1 MQRLRRRKRGENGK
15 MPFLKQEA
23 RKRTN
28 TGQPLAEGWH
38 LFHCHEG
45 KKMVV
50 VIRGIR
56 S

>member
-15 MPFLKQEA
+15 MPFLKEEG

-38 LFHCHEG
+38 LFHLPLRKEDG
-45 KKMVV
+45 DSEK
-50 VIRGIR
+50 R
-56 S
+56 